1 MKKWLFVVGLGSAL
15 LLGGCV
21 ASSESS
27 TPQSHVFNPSQ
38 VEVGDRILGLELAA
52 VDVSPYQERYTGTA
66 KFKGEVTVSGQ
77 FVANDSHFEGDTG
90 VPCFYVDETSATQ
103 LPRFV
108 GDERMSWF
116 CFDNPEVAKTAFG
129 GNNPVQENA
138 KIVIDNYQIVYA
150 PSDVVNQ
157 ATFKRIVE

>member
-1 MKKWLFVVGLGSAL
+1 MKKWLFVVGLNSAL
-15 LLGGCV
+15 LIGGCV

-38 VEVGDRILGLELAA
+38 VETGDRILGLEVTS
-52 VDVSPYQERYTGTA
+52 VDVSPYLEGYTGTA
-66 KFKGEVTVSGQ
+66 KFKGEVTLSGK
-77 FVANDSHFEGDTG
+77 FVANDSHFEGATG

-108 GDERMSWF
+108 GDERISWF
-116 CFDNPEVAKTAFG
+116 CFDNPEVAKTAFSE
-129 GNNPVQENA
+129 NNLVQENA